1 MSEIRLLRIILFW
14 GSFYIIWD
22 CFQKFPREYLHETNY
37 FLWYVFSWSGVVI
50 GLLMLVGITDISAV
64 LQVDEFNVFEGLC
77 LMVGAS
83 VIGTW
88 ETAKK
93 KAILDYKYHGI
104 KLGDEYKI
112 SIIRRNFVIVV
123 EILMLAIIIG
133 FHCFLLEV

>member
-1 MSEIRLLRIILFW
+1 
-14 GSFYIIWD
+14 
-22 CFQKFPREYLHETNY
+22 
-37 FLWYVFSWSGVVI
+37 
-50 GLLMLVGITDISAV
+50 
-64 LQVDEFNVFEGLC
+64 
-77 LMVGAS
+77 MVGAS